1 MGQWTSTMQ
10 PGKCVD
16 SGWHRRPVFVLHLAW
31 SGQRA
36 FVTERMPSKTRKYQ
50 RLWYVSGT
58 ANDSLSGWTYCS
70 HENNQNS
77 FKESTCDNFPQWQC
91 HLPTWDLPSVLQN
104 KKTKSKLLNM
114 AIKTDWSCPS
124 KIGPCPALQ
133 PLLSLFPAI
142 IIYDT
147 ATSNF
152 LLFPTHIHTIFQPK
166 VLLTLLPLTGMPS
179 SQLTSDTAIIS
190 LTTLCGLLLHPF
202 KMKLNNNCLDPSHL
216 TVKH

>member
-1 MGQWTSTMQ
+1 MIHYLVGHIAAM
-10 PGKCVD
+10 KIIKILLKKV
-16 SGWHRRPVFVLHLAW
+16 PVII
-31 SGQRA
+31 
-36 FVTERMPSKTRKYQ
+36 
-50 RLWYVSGT
+50 
-58 ANDSLSGWTYCS
+58 SLS
-70 HENNQNS
+70 
-77 FKESTCDNFPQWQC
+77 DNVTS
-91 HLPTWDLPSVLQN
+91 LLEIDLPSVLQN